1 MRLRGGSTS
10 VGFQWNKD
18 GSERLKIV
26 EIAGTWDGWV
36 SRHKLSYT
44 EGHGWTGSLALD
56 PGRYEYKFILDDSQ
70 WTHSEDEPKQVC
82 AVGVFNNVLQ
92 VADPI
97 TSFDAPAAEG
107 LKSSAER
114 NDTTVG
120 SGGVRTDED
129 GQHAKADLSAES
141 KSVPPLDASVLGQ
154 MAGSK
159 GDGGKAKSLWENTTP
174 WHAAAVERAAERK
187 RAEEVEAVYK
197 EAAEL
202 ASARK
207 ATALEVATAKA
218 ATVEQVARDAAQ
230 AEEEARRAED
240 EEAYYRHA
248 EIAARKAAE
257 AAASRKA
264 AALQVFPLSS
274 RVFPLSIKC
283 VFYVL
288 YGGVV

>member
-1 MRLRGGSTS
+1 M
-10 VGFQWNKD
+10 GFQWNKD

-26 EIAGTWDGWV
+26 EIAGTWDGWA
-36 SRHKLSYT
+36 SRHKLAYT
-44 EGHGWTGSLALD
+44 EGHGWTGSMALD

-92 VADPI
+92 VAEPI
-97 TSFDAPAAEG
+97 SYSGAPE
-107 LKSSAER
+107 SSTNR
-114 NDTTVG
+114 NDTIVA

-129 GQHAKADLSAES
+129 KQHAKADLSAGNP
-141 KSVPPLDASVLGQ
+141 SVQSLDASLLGQ

-159 GDGGKAKSLWENTTP
+159 GNTRASNSLWENTTP

-197 EAAEL
+197 EAADL

-207 ATALEVATAKA
+207 DAALEVATAKA
-218 ATVEQVARDAAQ
+218 AAVEQVARDAAQ

-264 AALQVFPLSS
+264 AALQVSFFLWS
-274 RVFPLSIKC
+274 
-283 VFYVL
+283 VFYR
-288 YGGVV
+288 YARWSEGEVVTKTLRNL